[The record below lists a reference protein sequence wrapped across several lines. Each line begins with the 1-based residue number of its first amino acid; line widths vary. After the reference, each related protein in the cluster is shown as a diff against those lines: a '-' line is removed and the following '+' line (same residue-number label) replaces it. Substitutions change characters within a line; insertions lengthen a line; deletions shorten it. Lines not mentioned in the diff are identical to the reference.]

1 MRKRG
6 RRTRADA
13 SIRGT
18 RRHAGHVCTYT
29 RTHVYAAGRARVYA
43 PRAERVRAGAR
54 AIRSMRPGLNY
65 VPRNAFSRES
75 HCERSV

>member
-29 RTHVYAAGRARVYA
+29 HVYAPGCARART
-43 PRAERVRAGAR
+43 PR
-54 AIRSMRPGLNY
+54 
-65 VPRNAFSRES
+65 
-75 HCERSV
+75 ERSGYERERARYGVCDRD